1 MAHTVFGYS
10 GLREFQKVILGAL
23 DLNGELVMDIK
34 IHIPTDGLATF
45 TVEMALTQEAAE
57 KLLKV
62 DWENAPTRTVI
73 VLEKPEEESVLNKT
87 EKRNC

>member
-10 GLREFQKVILGAL
+10 DLREFQKVILGAL
-23 DLNGELVMDIK
+23 DLNSELVMDIK
-34 IHIPTDGLATF
+34 VHIPTDDLATI
-45 TVEMALTQEAAE
+45 TVEMVLTQEAAE

-73 VLEKPEEESVLNKT
+73 ILEKPEGEDVFSKT